1 MNPTRREFLT
11 AATAGAAG
19 LALGG
24 RAGGEIARFDEP
36 TWLTY
41 AINVE
46 TFWSKLPFLERL
58 KKVSE
63 AGFGHYE
70 FWKFRAKDILAI
82 DKASK
87 ELNLTPVR
95 FTAFEGIADPKK
107 KESFL
112 ESIEDAIEVANA
124 LGVKK
129 LTVAAGQVVKGL
141 EREAMFDAVVD
152 ALKDAIE
159 KVKEHDI
166 TLLLGPAGTPLE
178 TPRPLLVTSKDAA
191 EVIEAVGSSSV
202 KMIFYVDHNA
212 IREGNPPDTIKK
224 SFDKIGYFHL
234 GDRTVPTK
242 PVAAEIDYPRTL
254 KQIHDLG
261 YKDVI
266 GVEMQAKGDPIAALK
281 GLREYDVSAKE
292 LK

>member
-1 MNPTRREFLT
+1 MHPTRREFLT
-11 AATAGAAG
+11 ASTAGAAV
-19 LALGG
+19 LILGG
-24 RAGGEIARFDEP
+24 RAGAEAARLDEP

-58 KKVSE
+58 KKVGE
-63 AGFGHYE
+63 AGFSHYE

-87 ELNLTPVR
+87 TLNLTPVR

-112 ESIEDAIEVANA
+112 ESMDDAIEVANK

-129 LTVAAGQVVKGL
+129 LTVAAGPVVKGL

-152 ALKDAIE
+152 ALKEAVE

-166 TLLLGPAGTPLE
+166 TLLLGPAATPVD
-178 TPRPLLVTSKDAA
+178 TTNPLLVTSKDAA
-191 EVIEAVGSSSV
+191 EVIDAVGSSSV
-202 KMIFYVDHNA
+202 KMIFYVDHNT
-212 IREGNPPDTIKK
+212 IREGNPSDTIKK
-224 SFDKIGYFHL
+224 SFDKIGFFQL
-234 GDRTVPTK
+234 GDRSVPTK
-242 PVAAEIDYPRTL
+242 PGAVEIDTPRTL

-266 GVEMQAKGDPIAALK
+266 GVEIKPKGDPLATLK
-281 GLREYDVSAKE
+281 QLREDDAAAKE

>member
-11 AATAGAAG
+11 ASTAAAAALAMGGGAP
-19 LALGG
+19 
-24 RAGGEIARFDEP
+24 RFDDP
-36 TWLTY
+36 TWMTY
-41 AINVE
+41 ALNLE

-58 KKVSE
+58 KKVAE

-112 ESIEDAIEVANA
+112 ESIEDAIEVANK

-129 LTVAAGQVVKGL
+129 LTVTAGQVVNGL
-141 EREAMFDAVVD
+141 EREAMVDAVVD
-152 ALKDAIE
+152 ALKEAVE

-166 TLLLGPAGTPLE
+166 TLLLGFASTPVD
-178 TPRPLLVTSKDAA
+178 TPNPLLVSSKDAA
-191 EVIEAVGSSSV
+191 EVIQAVGSSSV
-202 KMIFYVDHNA
+202 KMIFHVDQDA
-212 IREGNPPDTIKK
+212 IREANPSDTITK
-224 SFDKIGYFHL
+224 SFDKIGYFQL
-234 GDRTVPTK
+234 GDRSAPTK
-242 PVAAEIDYPRTL
+242 PGAVEIDHPRTL

-266 GVEMQAKGDPIAALK
+266 GVEMKPKGDPLAALK
-281 GLREYDVSAKE
+281 QLREDDAAAKE

>member
-1 MNPTRREFLT
+1 MHPTRRVFLT
-11 AATAGAAG
+11 ATTAGAAALTFG
-19 LALGG
+19 LQTGAD
-24 RAGGEIARFDEP
+24 ASSDEP

-58 KKVSE
+58 KKVAE
-63 AGFGHYE
+63 AGFSHYE

-112 ESIEDAIEVANA
+112 ESIEDAIEVANK

-152 ALKDAIE
+152 ALKEAVE
-159 KVKEHDI
+159 RVKEHDI
-166 TLLLGPAGTPLE
+166 TLLLGPAATPVD
-178 TPRPLLVTSKDAA
+178 TPNPLLVASKDAEA
-191 EVIEAVGSSSV
+191 VIQAVGSSSV

-212 IREGNPPDTIKK
+212 IREGNPSDTIKK
-224 SFDKIGYFHL
+224 SFDKIGYFQL
-234 GDRTVPTK
+234 TNRSVPTR

-266 GVEMQAKGDPIAALK
+266 GVEIKPKGDPVHALK
-281 GLREYDVSAKE
+281 QLREDDAAAKE